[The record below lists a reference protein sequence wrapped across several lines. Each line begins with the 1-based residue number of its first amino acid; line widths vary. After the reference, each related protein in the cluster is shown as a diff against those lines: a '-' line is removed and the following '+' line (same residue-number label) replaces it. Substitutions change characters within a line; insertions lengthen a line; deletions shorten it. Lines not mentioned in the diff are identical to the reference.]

1 MKLGG
6 EVGLG
11 QEKVWNKV
19 HGIGAIRLGYRS
31 LNTFRLPDA
40 LRDVRS

>member
-1 MKLGG
+1 MKFGG
-6 EVGLG
+6 EIGLG

-31 LNTFRLPDA
+31 LKTAKLPDT
-40 LRDVRS
+40 LPDVRS